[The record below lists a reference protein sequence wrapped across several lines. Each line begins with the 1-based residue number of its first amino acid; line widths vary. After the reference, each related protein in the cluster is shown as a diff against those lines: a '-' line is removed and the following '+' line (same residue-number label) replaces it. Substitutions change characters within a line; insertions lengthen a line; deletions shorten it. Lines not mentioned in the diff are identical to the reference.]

1 MKRKRIIILSIIFI
15 IGLIVGFT
23 MSYLNKKANNL
34 TPTEVNSKIINYM
47 ASNLDEIPNY
57 SYNYV
62 DEGKNAVVVGLK
74 KNNTEAQEEFYKR
87 VFSSS
92 DIKKIKSQ
100 KIIVFEQGKLENELY
115 ERIIKVNDKLYYD
128 TGEVSEEARCGVMDG
143 KITSHVEND
152 QIPTKNNQSNFSGDF
167 SYQLGN
173 SSTIDVLINGQ
184 WITFKTRQ

>member
-1 MKRKRIIILSIIFI
+1 
-15 IGLIVGFT
+15 

-47 ASNLDEIPNY
+47 TSNLDEIPNY

-62 DEGKNAVVVGLK
+62 DEGKNTVVVGLK

-100 KIIVFEQGKLENELY
+100 KIIVFEQGKLENE
-115 ERIIKVNDKLYYD
+115 
-128 TGEVSEEARCGVMDG
+128 
-143 KITSHVEND
+143 
-152 QIPTKNNQSNFSGDF
+152 
-167 SYQLGN
+167 
-173 SSTIDVLINGQ
+173 
-184 WITFKTRQ
+184 